1 MHRAVQ
7 IISAA
12 VALSFV
18 VFIGW
23 WAYGTS
29 DNPQAAVMSA
39 ALCSTVAALGF
50 FGPWYGVHVWPSSRP
65 WGSAIFLA
73 GALALL
79 FNMTNSFT
87 AMATRN
93 DGAQAQRAEIIK
105 AKAELDAV
113 GTVAPVSSD
122 AVEAAK
128 TAAAAASQAR
138 SAECSSAR
146 GGRGRRCRQREDE
159 EREALATLTKLQQ
172 ARAQTARIEQLRA
185 KIEAA
190 PPVHAAAPAVA
201 TYARLFQIPSGEA
214 LTFSEWLKFGLAAA
228 VELGLAIMI
237 AGGERGRAHHGA
249 QTVQPLKKASKP
261 EAATADDYIYS
272 RRLAVEIGAR
282 STIRDVYEDYRTW
295 SRSERRPALAPDD
308 FCEQMEEL
316 CEGTDVMLR
325 RDAGLFVNARVPG
338 SVNPR
343 FKRLGHMT
351 TVGTA

>member
-1 MHRAVQ
+1 MHRVVQ

-12 VALSFV
+12 VALGFV
-18 VFIGW
+18 AFIGW

-39 ALCSTVAALGF
+39 ALCSTVAAIGF
-50 FGPWYGVHVWPSSRP
+50 FGPWYGVHTWPSSRT
-65 WGSAIFLA
+65 WGMAIFLA
-73 GALALL
+73 GVVALL

-105 AKAELDAV
+105 AKAELDAM

-138 SAECSSAR
+138 SSECSSAR

-172 ARAQTARIEQLRA
+172 ARAQTARVEQLRA

-190 PPVHAAAPAVA
+190 PPVHAAAPTVA

-237 AGGERGRAHHGA
+237 ADGERGR
-249 QTVQPLKKASKP
+249 TQPLKKASKTA
-261 EAATADDYIYS
+261 AATADDYIFS

-316 CEGTDVMLR
+316 CEGTDVMLK

-338 SVNPR
+338 AMKPHV
-343 FKRLGHMT
+343 KRLGHMT

>member
-50 FGPWYGVHVWPSSRP
+50 FGPWYGVHVWPSSRT

-73 GALALL
+73 GAVALL

-105 AKAELDAV
+105 AKAELDAM

-138 SAECSSAR
+138 SSECSSAR

-159 EREALATLTKLQQ
+159 EREALTTLTKLQQ
-172 ARAQTARIEQLRA
+172 ARAQTARVEQLRA

-237 AGGERGRAHHGA
+237 AGGERGRTRDMIG
-249 QTVQPLKKASKP
+249 QPLKINSKP
-261 EAATADDYIYS
+261 QAVTADDYVYA
-272 RRLAVEIGAR
+272 RRLTVEIGAR
-282 STIRDVYEDYRTW
+282 ASFRDVYEDYRSW
-295 SRSERRPALAPDD
+295 SHSERRPALAPDD
-308 FCEQMEEL
+308 FCKQMEEL
-316 CEGTDVMLR
+316 CEGTDVLLR
-325 RDAGLFVNARVPG
+325 RDAGLFVNASVPG
-338 SVNPR
+338 AVKPR
-343 FKRLGHMT
+343 MKRLGHMA

>member
-50 FGPWYGVHVWPSSRP
+50 FGPWYGVHVWPSSRA

-105 AKAELDAV
+105 AKAELDAM

-159 EREALATLTKLQQ
+159 EREALAALTKLQQ

-237 AGGERGRAHHGA
+237 AGGERGARRPSPAP
-249 QTVQPLKKASKP
+249 QPFKVSKP
-261 EAATADDYIYS
+261 QAATADDYIYA
-272 RRLAVEIGAR
+272 RRLTVEIGAR
-282 STIRDVYEDYRTW
+282 STVRDVYEDYRSW
-295 SRSERRPALAPDD
+295 SHSESRPALAPDD
-308 FCEQMEEL
+308 FCKQMEEL
-316 CEGTDVMLR
+316 CEGTDVLLR

-338 SVNPR
+338 AAKPR
-343 FKRLGHMT
+343 MKRLGHMT
-351 TVGTA
+351 TVGMA

>member
-1 MHRAVQ
+1 
-7 IISAA
+7 
-12 VALSFV
+12 VALGFV
-18 VFIGW
+18 AFIGW

-29 DNPQAAVMSA
+29 DTLQAAVLSA
-39 ALCSTVAALGF
+39 ALCSTVAAIGF
-50 FGPWYGVHVWPSSRP
+50 FGPWYGVHTWPQSKT
-65 WGSAIFLA
+65 WGAAIFLA
-73 GALALL
+73 GVIALL
-79 FNMTNSFT
+79 FNLSNSFT

-93 DGAQAQRAEIIK
+93 DAREAVRAEIIK
-105 AKAELDAV
+105 ARAELEDLVTSPDHASA
-113 GTVAPVSSD
+113 GAL
-122 AVEAAK
+122 EAAHE
-128 TAAAAASQAR
+128 AVQVAR
-138 SAECSSAR
+138 ERRSLECGSAR
-146 GGRGRRCRQREDE
+146 GGRGRRCRQREADLSEAIAALGMVESARGRTVRAE
-159 EREALATLTKLQQ
+159 E
-172 ARAQTARIEQLRA
+172 LRA
-185 KIEAA
+185 KIAAA
-190 PPVHAAAPAVA
+190 PPVNSQSPAVA
-201 TYARLFQIPSGEA
+201 TYARLFQIPDAQA
-214 LTFSEWLKFGLAAA
+214 LTLSEWLKLGLAAA

-249 QTVQPLKKASKP
+249 QIAQPLKKASKP

-338 SVNPR
+338 AAKLPV
-343 FKRLGHMT
+343 KRLGHMT